1 MRSSHRPAA
10 GPNIWIEP
18 LAAFIDARSPVPWT
32 PRIASA
38 FLVAVSA
45 GTIAMM
51 FTLQYAGFEPCELC
65 YLERI
70 PFYAVIALASL
81 AFWMA
86 GAGRTE
92 LTRVILIICALAFVF
107 DAGLFAYHAG
117 VEWKWWPGPDSCT
130 GQLVS
135 DPSVSMMER
144 LKAAR
149 VVRCDEPALRIF
161 GISLAGYGA
170 PMAAGLA
177 VLAFLGAAS
186 RSRPPSA

>member
-32 PRIASA
+32 PRIASG
-38 FLVAVSA
+38 FLAVVSA

-70 PFYAVIALASL
+70 PFYTVIVLASL
-81 AFWMA
+81 AFWLA

-117 VEWKWWPGPDSCT
+117 VEWKWWPGPTPAPDNWSAIP
-130 GQLVS
+130 VS
-135 DPSVSMMER
+135 
-144 LKAAR
+144 A
-149 VVRCDEPALRIF
+149 
-161 GISLAGYGA
+161 
-170 PMAAGLA
+170 
-177 VLAFLGAAS
+177 
-186 RSRPPSA
+186 